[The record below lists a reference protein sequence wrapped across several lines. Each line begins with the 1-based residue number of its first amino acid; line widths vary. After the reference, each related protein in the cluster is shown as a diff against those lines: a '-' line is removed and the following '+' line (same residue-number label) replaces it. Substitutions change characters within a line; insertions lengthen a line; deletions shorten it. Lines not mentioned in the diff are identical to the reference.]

1 MANKGP
7 NTNGSQFYIL
17 FAKSAEHLD
26 GVNAVFGRVIGGLE
40 TLDEMEKVTVDKKG
54 RPVDGLQSVMIE
66 SVTVHAN
73 PLAG

>member
-7 NTNGSQFYIL
+7 NTNGSQFFITYGP
-17 FAKSAEHLD
+17 AAHLN
-26 GVNAVFGRVIGGLE
+26 GLNTVFGRVLGEEGMA
-40 TLDEMEKVTVDKKG
+40 TLDRLEACQVDAKG
-54 RPVDGLQSVMIE
+54 RMTGDKVFVE